1 MKTNWKTK
9 LKTVLE
15 EDEIS
20 EVSTKTELR
29 LTAETHSDVVS
40 AVNHSGELVDTSRN
54 FDELTELKSERLHAH
69 LNRFIENGIKFEV
82 CADYFICEQRQL
94 NEYNLFVDAYNAAVD
109 KCRNDE
115 SLMRDVETILDEQ
128 KAVMMIDGKL
138 SEAEAD
144 RYINRAENLRTAVMS
159 CV

>member
-15 EDEIS
+15 KNEIS
-20 EVSTKTELR
+20 ELSTKTELR
-29 LTAETHSDVVS
+29 LTVKTHSDVVS
-40 AVNHSGELVDTSRN
+40 AVNHSSELVDTSRN
-54 FDELTELKSERLHAH
+54 FDELTELKTERLHAD

-82 CADYFICEQRQL
+82 CADYLISEQRQR
-94 NEYNLFVDAYNAAVD
+94 NEYNLFVDAYNSAVD
-109 KCRNDE
+109 KCLNDE

-144 RYINRAENLRTAVMS
+144 SYINRVENLRTAVIS